1 MELRQ
6 EQSVLI
12 IGAGLGGSALLDIF
26 SKEDGIK
33 VIGVVDTNQDAA
45 GIQLAR
51 ELGIPVFAEVAAAM
65 EGAGNCIIF
74 NMTHDQALS
83 DVAARYVGTG
93 KVIGGDEA
101 KFFWHIILRLQ
112 KLKSALW
119 ENQSRLQ
126 AVLHNVQEGIISID
140 PQGIIEDANPA
151 VAEIFGYTQEELV
164 NQPIK
169 PLIPELKKDLHD
181 AHAKPKRGLGRYREL
196 GGFHKKGKHIPLEIN
211 IAKMELGAATHFVC
225 LVRDITERKK
235 AEEKLTQLALY
246 DQLTGLP
253 NRTMFHEKLTSALL
267 QARRAKSEMA
277 LLFIDLDGFKTVNDT
292 LGHGVGDQLLREV
305 GKRLRISIRESDTAA
320 RMGGDEFMVILN
332 NLHDRSQALLIAEK
346 IINAIN
352 QPMQLD
358 GNKCNVGASIGIA
371 IYPEQAENASDLV
384 RAADSAMYY
393 AKASGKNAYRLSN
406 QHLLTQQLDG
416 GMPASSAPPL

>member
-1 MELRQ
+1 M
-6 EQSVLI
+6 
-12 IGAGLGGSALLDIF
+12 
-26 SKEDGIK
+26 
-33 VIGVVDTNQDAA
+33 
-45 GIQLAR
+45 
-51 ELGIPVFAEVAAAM
+51 
-65 EGAGNCIIF
+65 
-74 NMTHDQALS
+74 
-83 DVAARYVGTG
+83 
-93 KVIGGDEA
+93 
-101 KFFWHIILRLQ
+101 
-112 KLKSALW
+112 
-119 ENQSRLQ
+119 
-126 AVLHNVQEGIISID
+126 
-140 PQGIIEDANPA
+140 
-151 VAEIFGYTQEELV
+151 
-164 NQPIK
+164 
-169 PLIPELKKDLHD
+169 
-181 AHAKPKRGLGRYREL
+181 
-196 GGFHKKGKHIPLEIN
+196 
-211 IAKMELGAATHFVC
+211 
-225 LVRDITERKK
+225 RDITERKK